1 MAVTGFLSSKRFLA
15 AYSAVITVVFAMTLL
30 VAAKRPEEN
39 TTFDQI
45 TVHRINVVEPDGTPR
60 LILSNK
66 AEFPGFYLHGKDY
79 SRGDRDTA
87 GMIFLND
94 EGTEN
99 GGLIFGGAKDKHGV
113 AHGYGHL
120 SFDRYDQD
128 QVINIE
134 QNEEGD
140 RRTSGIAIND
150 VGDYAVTPE
159 LMAEAERIKAM
170 PHGQARADAWKK
182 FKTKYSGD
190 ATRAY
195 LGRETDKSV
204 GLSLKDQGG
213 RDRLRLVVKPD
224 GAPLIQ
230 FLDAT
235 GKVVNE
241 YTAAPRTGR

>member
-1 MAVTGFLSSKRFLA
+1 MVRFLSSRRFLA
-15 AYSAVITVVFAMTLL
+15 VYSGVLTAVFAVTIL
-30 VAAKRPEEN
+30 VAAKSPAPN
-39 TTFDQI
+39 ATFDQI
-45 TVHRINVVEPDGTPR
+45 TVHRINILEPDGTPR
-60 LILSNK
+60 LVLSNK
-66 AEFPGFYLHGKDY
+66 AEFPGLYLHGKDNPR
-79 SRGDRDTA
+79 SDRDSA

-99 GGLIFGGAKDKHGV
+99 GGLIFGGAKDKQGV

-134 QNEEGD
+134 QNEDGD
-140 RRTSGIAIND
+140 QRTSGIAIND

-159 LMAEAERIKAM
+159 FMAEAGRIKAM
-170 PHGQARADAWKK
+170 PHGQARADAWSK
-182 FKTKYSGD
+182 FKMKYSGD
-190 ATRAY
+190 ANRAY
-195 LGRETDKSV
+195 LGRGTDKSV
-204 GLSLKDQGG
+204 GLSLKDQQG
-213 RDRLRLVVKPD
+213 RERLRLVVKPD

-241 YTAAPRTGR
+241 YTATPHAGRE

>member
-1 MAVTGFLSSKRFLA
+1 MVRFLSSRRFLA
-15 AYSAVITVVFAMTLL
+15 AYSGVLTAVFAVTIL
-30 VAAKRPEEN
+30 VAAKSPAPN
-39 TTFDQI
+39 ATFDQI
-45 TVHRINVVEPDGTPR
+45 TVHRINVLEPDGTPR
-60 LILSNK
+60 LVLSNK
-66 AEFPGFYLHGKDY
+66 AEFPGLYLHGKDNPR
-79 SRGDRDTA
+79 SDRDSA

-99 GGLIFGGAKDKHGV
+99 GGLIFGGAKDKQGV

-134 QNEEGD
+134 QNEDGD
-140 RRTSGIAIND
+140 QRTSGIAIND
-150 VGDYAVTPE
+150 VGDYAITPE
-159 LMAEAERIKAM
+159 FMAEAERIKAM

-182 FKTKYSGD
+182 FKMKYSGD
-190 ATRAY
+190 ANRAY

-204 GLSLKDQGG
+204 GLSLKDQQG
-213 RDRLRLVVKPD
+213 RERLRLVVKPD

-241 YTAAPRTGR
+241 YTATPHAGR